1 MLCGNTRCK
10 WSVHQTDARDDC
22 PVETI
27 NFNTSGQRFSQHRRY
42 AEHFLPVLWF
52 IFLLSYPEMPRN
64 GPAAAST
71 VPNSDQTGI
80 AGALSRFSRRSYGLD
95 YVALSCL
102 VAGWVLVSAAI
113 DEK

>member
-1 MLCGNTRCK
+1 
-10 WSVHQTDARDDC
+10 
-22 PVETI
+22 
-27 NFNTSGQRFSQHRRY
+27 
-42 AEHFLPVLWF
+42 
-52 IFLLSYPEMPRN
+52 MPRN